1 MNFEDAMSEAAKAAD
16 EAVHM
21 VMAAY
26 QTGHMTDEDDLTP
39 AIVGALQHAF
49 SRPIAGLNW
58 SASVVRHRSGIAAEE
73 KRIGAD
79 MVIHV
84 TLKTPTQSYSKGAL
98 IQAKRLE
105 PHEFLDRDGH
115 DDLREQCDKM
125 LTVTPAAFV
134 FNYMKGSLRCG
145 SATRIA
151 GSSNRNLHAICSW
164 TSYRFFWEL
173 FRCPVG
179 DPRLTSALVS
189 DLPVHEILYL
199 KASGQLTD

>member
-79 MVIHV
+79 MVISRD
-84 TLKTPTQSYSKGAL
+84 PEDPN
-98 IQAKRLE
+98 AKLLE
-105 PHEFLDRDGH
+105 R
-115 DDLREQCDKM
+115 
-125 LTVTPAAFV
+125 
-134 FNYMKGSLRCG
+134 
-145 SATRIA
+145 
-151 GSSNRNLHAICSW
+151 
-164 TSYRFFWEL
+164 RF
-173 FRCPVG
+173 
-179 DPRLTSALVS
+179 DPSQ
-189 DLPVHEILYL
+189 
-199 KASGQLTD
+199 KA